1 MNTAGD
7 GVKVPPFGLFGGSP
21 GLPHRYSLVSN
32 GTERV
37 LRTKE
42 TGVPVFP
49 GDSIIALSSGGGGY
63 GDPQDRDEE
72 SQAWDEKTGY
82 ATK

>member
-1 MNTAGD
+1 
-7 GVKVPPFGLFGGSP
+7 
-21 GLPHRYSLVSN
+21 
-32 GTERV
+32 V

-72 SQAWDEKTGY
+72 SQAWDEKNGY